1 MIKYDYTVTVTG
13 NTAKLDKDIYLFRGN
28 KNVHY
33 YFAVKNASF
42 NFKGS
47 TDLIEKTN
55 AINAAVTVIK
65 PNNVEV
71 ASAIAKVENGKIH
84 LKVTEDLIDEE
95 VEVGDF
101 DLVFDLFDDTDGAVT
116 IPKVIGQFH
125 VLERPCT
132 TPISELVATNTTNE
146 VDQALTD
153 YAIVTYAEPVASTNA
168 DGTFAKKTWVPKEK
182 ITTAE
187 LNRMEEGI
195 SDVSSQCKDIANLKN
210 STNVVDLEKYNI
222 TQADYEYP
230 FTTENYKVAYQNGL
244 GLQRAIDDA
253 KTNNIQELI
262 IPPGNYPLC
271 YATNNHETVNSILT
285 SVGVDLKGYGS
296 KLYVIYDELDTG
308 LNPYYTGDVSLA
320 HAMCGVILRTDSDV
334 EGIEFV
340 GERAYRTTENAK
352 YRESSYGIQL
362 TKWSNGNKI
371 KNCKTHHFSG
381 DGIGAGI
388 MMEQVATW
396 FESDAVATAITWNGS
411 EWVESTTSYTT
422 SYHTVG
428 NFDLTKPFQCRGS
441 LYFIWTTA
449 PLKFHCFD
457 KEENYIGT
465 VRVNQGEPF
474 YFFKN
479 TYRYYLEVT
488 SSAPH
493 ETTATANIGIALGY
507 GTYCNT
513 IIEGCESY
521 LNTRGG
527 MSNLP
532 SGAIVKNCR
541 IYYNGCKFGN
551 MVAFYDG
558 TQFGIDIEDWYIHN
572 ITIDNCL
579 IFGNLHGLLYRCNGI
594 NILDSEIY
602 GTTSSLN
609 YAVDFYAKNTKF
621 KGICAMTTPAS
632 FGKKIAIG
640 CEFDSTVADEIE
652 IIKEVNEYKLPI
664 ANSETLGGVKPIA
677 KTDVMTQAVGVNEDG
692 LLYTAPSTASGST
705 SEGEFKKV
713 IETTFEEDC
722 YSFSVAQDK
731 DGNLLQLKEG
741 IICATVAQPTE
752 TATNLEYGIGFYDWV
767 NSYNAYSSAC
777 GLSAMKNYE
786 FYRTYVYFKVINGM
800 VLAINLGYQNRGTKK
815 PVFND
820 FNVAG
825 LASPAVRNSPHI
837 SRSGSI
843 ANFKILPNSCV
854 DRITIG
860 FDMSTTGLFSKDS
873 ILEVWAR

>member
-1 MIKYDYTVTVTG
+1 MSNITNLNRDYLIKINVKEATIDVPKMTFW
-13 NTAKLDKDIYLFRGN
+13 NTDKKTSNMFVQLVINMSEN
-28 KNVHY
+28 K
-33 YFAVKNASF
+33 
-42 NFKGS
+42 
-47 TDLIEKTN
+47 LIENYVTIEN
-55 AINAAVTVIK
+55 ATDYKITLNVIK
-65 PNNVEV
+65 PKTNQYRTFEATLLNEEKALFEIDLTSEFIDQVGNYNFEFEVSSKVDNNDESITTSSSTYEV
-71 ASAIAKVENGKIH
+71 KGSILTNLNKEISSSPDLPI
-84 LKVTEDLIDEE
+84 LKQLIEQ
-95 VEVGDF
+95 VKQLQGGD
-101 DLVFDLFDDTDGAVT
+101 
-116 IPKVIGQFH
+116 
-125 VLERPCT
+125 
-132 TPISELVATNTTNE
+132 
-146 VDQALTD
+146 LTD
-153 YAIVTYAEPVASTNA
+153 YQKKSDNSLETTSKEIVGAINEVN
-168 DGTFAKKTWVPKEK
+168 
-182 ITTAE
+182 
-187 LNRMEEGI
+187 
-195 SDVSSQCKDIANLKN
+195 SQYKDIANLKN
-210 STNVVDLEKYNI
+210 NTNVVNLEKYNI

-230 FTTENYKVAYQNGL
+230 FTTENYKVAYQNGV
-244 GLQRAIDDA
+244 GFQQAIDDA
-253 KTNNIQELI
+253 KANNIQELI

-271 YATNNHETVNSILT
+271 YATDNCQTVNSVLT
-285 SVGVDLKGYGS
+285 SEGINLKGYGV
-296 KLYVIYDELDTG
+296 KLYIIYDELDTG
-308 LNPYYTGDVSLA
+308 LNPYYTGDLSKA
-320 HAMCGVILRTDSDV
+320 HAMCGVALRTDSDV

-388 MMEQVATW
+388 IMEQVATW

-428 NFDLTKPFQCRGS
+428 DFDLTKPFQCRGS

-493 ETTATANIGIALGY
+493 ETTATTNIGIALGY
-507 GTYCNT
+507 GTYCNS

-532 SGAIVKNCR
+532 SGSTVKNCR
-541 IYYNGCKFGN
+541 IYYNGCKFGD
-551 MVAFYDG
+551 MVAFYDS

-602 GTTSSLN
+602 GITSSLN
-609 YAVDFYAKNTKF
+609 YAVNFYAKNTKF
-621 KGICAMTTPAS
+621 KGQCTMTTPAN

-640 CEFDSTVADEIE
+640 CEFDSTIADEIE
-652 IIKEVNEYKLPI
+652 IIKEVNEYTLPI
-664 ANSETLGGVKPIA
+664 ANFKTLGGVKPIA
-677 KTDVMTQAVGVNEDG
+677 KTEKMTQAVGVTEEG
-692 LLYTAPSTASGST
+692 LLYTAPSTT
-705 SEGEFKKV
+705 SESIDEGEFKKV
-713 IETTFEEDC
+713 IETTFGEDC
-722 YSFSVAQDK
+722 YSFSIAQDK
-731 DGNLLQLKEG
+731 DGNLFQLKEG
-741 IICATVAQPTE
+741 IICVTTAQPNE
-752 TATNLEYGIGFYDWV
+752 TTTNLEYGIGFYDWAS
-767 NSYNAYSSAC
+767 SYYAYSSAS
-777 GLSAMKNYE
+777 GLSVMKNYE
-786 FYRTYVYFKVINGM
+786 FFRHYVYFKVIKGL

-825 LASPAVRNSPHI
+825 LANPAVRNSPHV
-837 SRSGSI
+837 SKSGSI
-843 ANFKILPNSCV
+843 ANFKILPNSYV

-860 FDMSTTGLFSKDS
+860 FDMSTTGLFSADS
-873 ILEVWAR
+873 ILEVWAK